1 MVSKIKNISG
11 EEIQFETFSLSIG
24 EIKDLLWNKTFM
36 TPATFG
42 KMISFFNLEKV
53 VFQNENGEDI
63 NHKIT
68 TSYFVLDEQGVE
80 NEVFDQTPVVKSM
93 LNILYNNL

>member
-11 EEIQFETFSLSIG
+11 EEIQFETFNLAIG

-42 KMISFFNLEKV
+42 KMISYFNLEKV

-68 TSYFVLDEQGVE
+68 TSYFEIDENNNE
-80 NEVFDQTPVVKSM
+80 NEVVIQTPAVKSM